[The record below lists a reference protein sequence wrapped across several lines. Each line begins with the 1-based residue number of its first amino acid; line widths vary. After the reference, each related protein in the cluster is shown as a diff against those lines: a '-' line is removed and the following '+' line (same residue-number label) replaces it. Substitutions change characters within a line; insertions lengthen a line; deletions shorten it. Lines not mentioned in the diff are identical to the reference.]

1 MLCARA
7 GQRMISPADGTPWCA
22 TSRMYMTPYD
32 SGRERS
38 SGGDGK
44 RLSFHLVRNW
54 RELRHTRNEGRIS
67 HFSESVL
74 F

>member
-44 RLSFHLVRNW
+44 RLSF
-54 RELRHTRNEGRIS
+54 I
-67 HFSESVL
+67 
-74 F
+74 